1 MTTAVMTERI
11 AQASPL
17 FEAQDFE
24 TPGFRAQ
31 GFRTSGFKTTSAGII
46 YLLSILA
53 AAFGEIFVRGGL
65 SIAGGLMAVL
75 AMVVVPLLFHDVLSA
90 ESCRFALLAACF
102 NLAGLAVEVF
112 RLQPHGVN
120 VAVVFDGFFCILI
133 GYLAFRSAHLP
144 RILGAFMVL
153 GGLGWLSFLSSS
165 LPNYLSPYNLA
176 FGILGQASVCLWLL
190 LTDVSVG
197 NQV

>member
-1 MTTAVMTERI
+1 MTERI
-11 AQASPL
+11 AQTSPR
-17 FEAQDFE
+17 FEPQDFE
-24 TPGFRAQ
+24 TSGFRAL
-31 GFRTSGFKTTSAGII
+31 GFGTSGFKTTSAGII

-65 SIAGGLMAVL
+65 SIAGGLMAVT
-75 AMVVVPLLFHDVLSA
+75 AMIMVPLLFHDVLSA
-90 ESCRFALLAACF
+90 ESRQLALLAAGF
-102 NLAGLAVEVF
+102 NLAGLAVEVL

-120 VAVVFDGFFCILI
+120 VAVVFDGFLCILI
-133 GYLAFRSAHLP
+133 GYLAFRSTHLP
-144 RILGAFMVL
+144 RILGAFMML

-176 FGILGQASVCLWLL
+176 FGILGQGSVCLWLL

-197 NQV
+197 DPV